1 MDETDSPLEIK
12 IGRTLGKLGR
22 MHAKRL
28 DAYMEKLGLYRGQAI
43 LLITLSHQEGL
54 THSEIAE
61 KLEISPAAATKVIK
75 RMETLRYVQRRS
87 DPSDERISR
96 VFLQEEGWV
105 IIQRIKNAFLE
116 ADQAMVRDLSPQEQ
130 ETLLLLLSRVYS
142 TLLDDSLEIPR
153 LPETNQ

>member
-1 MDETDSPLEIK
+1 MNDDSPLEIK

-22 MHAKRL
+22 LHARRL
-28 DAYMEKLGLYRGQAI
+28 DAYMDKLGLFRGQAF
-43 LLITLSHQEGL
+43 LLMPLSHDEGL

-75 RMETLRYVQRRS
+75 RMEALCYVQRRP

-96 VFLQEEGWV
+96 VFLQTEGWEV
-105 IIQRIKNAFLE
+105 IQRIKNAFLE
-116 ADQAMVRDLSPQEQ
+116 ADQAMVRDLSTEEQ

-142 TLLDDSLEIPR
+142 TLLADSLEIPR
-153 LPETNQ
+153 LPESNQ